1 MQLFETINGEV
12 KVRLLKDHQPNQA
25 MLNEFQTAL
34 FDCKMEKMELC
45 GRSLHGY
52 EVEEPACFLK
62 VFLTL
67 RNVTQEP
74 IVVYK
79 DDFLLSY
86 DRKKFAFEAE
96 DHFGVPSQLAD
107 VMEIEGDGVLEGC
120 LVFLIPYGA
129 SQILFTYHE
138 YADEEDPGKTYRM
151 RYVLK

>member
-1 MQLFETINGEV
+1 MQLYETINGEV

-25 MLNEFQTAL
+25 MLNEFQTAF

-45 GRSLHGY
+45 GRSLQGY

-67 RNVTQEP
+67 RNVLQEK
-74 IVVYK
+74 IIIYK

-86 DRKKFAFEAE
+86 DKKKFFFEAE
-96 DHFGVPSQLAD
+96 DYFGVPQQLPD
-107 VMEIEGDGVLEGC
+107 IMEIEGDRAFEGC
-120 LVFLIPYGA
+120 LIFLIPQSA
-129 SQILFTYHE
+129 SQILFTYQE
-138 YADEEDPGKTYRM
+138 YVDEEDPGKTYRL